1 MGAVMRIVFLF
12 ILIYYVS
19 SSPIYKK
26 RMSREMKETHIL
38 LQQFFGDKL
47 CPSGQYPLLGN
58 ICLEDNNSDE
68 IDLDKS
74 FLRSSRLPHDHL
86 PTFGHSQGQT

>member
-1 MGAVMRIVFLF
+1 MKYLLLYMHLCKF
-12 ILIYYVS
+12 IIPV
-19 SSPIYKK
+19 YKK

-68 IDLDKS
+68 IDLGKTNYV
-74 FLRSSRLPHDHL
+74 L
-86 PTFGHSQGQT
+86 QKN